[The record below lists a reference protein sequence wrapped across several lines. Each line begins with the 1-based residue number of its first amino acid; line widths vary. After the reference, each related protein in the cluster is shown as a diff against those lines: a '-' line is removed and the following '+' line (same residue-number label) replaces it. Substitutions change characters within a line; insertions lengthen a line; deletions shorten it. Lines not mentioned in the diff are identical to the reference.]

1 MATAGE
7 RGRKKNLNA
16 KSIERIAGLAGR
28 IFKVAVE
35 MKIIEE
41 SPFKHSLLRIHAEQ
55 AGHHKA
61 MADAQIAHV
70 RCAIPGLKNPDERL
84 YMGLLA
90 YTGMR
95 RCWGCAGRTWRSMR
109 NTQRLCGR

>member
-61 MADAQIAHV
+61 IADAQIAHV

-95 RCWGCAGRTWRSMR
+95 RCWVYAGRTWCSMR
-109 NTQRLCGR
+109 NTQRSCGR